1 MKKKV
6 IAVVGARPNF
16 IKIAPLMKE
25 FKRYKKHFETLLVH
39 TGQHYDFEMSAIFFK
54 DLNVPKPDIHLDVGS
69 WSHATQT
76 AKIMTAFEKVVIQE
90 KPDIVIVVGDVN
102 STVACSLVASML
114 QIKVAHV
121 EAGLRSFDRSMP
133 EEINRLVTDS
143 LSDYLFVSEE
153 SGLKNLTKEGVPPG
167 KIYFVGNVMI
177 DTLLSNMGKI
187 DKSSILNHLALKP
200 RAYSILTLHR
210 PSNVDSEKSLAE
222 IFGIIEFI
230 SQQIKIIYPLHPRTK
245 KMIKRH
251 KFLKQ
256 FESLENLLMIDP
268 LGYCDFIKLVKESKF
283 VLTDSG
289 GIQEETT
296 CIKIPCLTIRENT
309 ERPVTLKKGTNYLV
323 GRDKQKI
330 ARLVRNILKGKT
342 KEGIVPKLWDGK
354 TARRIIEL
362 LTTKD

>member
-1 MKKKV
+1 
-6 IAVVGARPNF
+6 
-16 IKIAPLMKE
+16 
-25 FKRYKKHFETLLVH
+25 
-39 TGQHYDFEMSAIFFK
+39 
-54 DLNVPKPDIHLDVGS
+54 
-69 WSHATQT
+69 
-76 AKIMTAFEKVVIQE
+76 
-90 KPDIVIVVGDVN
+90 
-102 STVACSLVASML
+102 
-114 QIKVAHV
+114 
-121 EAGLRSFDRSMP
+121 
-133 EEINRLVTDS
+133 
-143 LSDYLFVSEE
+143 
-153 SGLKNLTKEGVPPG
+153 
-167 KIYFVGNVMI
+167 MI

-354 TARRIIEL
+354 TAHRIIEL